1 MRERERLCV
10 CAKVAFEA
18 LVSCGPTWV
27 CSYQSVL
34 TNKAPLDSSFYSF
47 YFVFTQRERR
57 FVWARPGK
65 RLQRAVWEREKAEP
79 TWRRA
84 AGPWA
89 RSDARG
95 RRLPGGGREQAFW
108 SSKDGLLG
116 LFVCFFKKS
125 STDLSLPRPLV
136 PARSKAAAGAPQAA
150 LVFLANLSSSHFWFE
165 THKVLG

>member
-95 RRLPGGGREQAFW
+95 RRLPGGGREQAF
-108 SSKDGLLG
+108 
-116 LFVCFFKKS
+116 
-125 STDLSLPRPLV
+125 
-136 PARSKAAAGAPQAA
+136 
-150 LVFLANLSSSHFWFE
+150 
-165 THKVLG
+165 

>member
-1 MRERERLCV
+1 MPERERLCV

-18 LVSCGPTWV
+18 LVSWGPTWV

-47 YFVFTQRERR
+47 YFVFTQRELR
-57 FVWARPGK
+57 FMWARPEK

-95 RRLPGGGREQAFW
+95 RCLPGGGREQAF
-108 SSKDGLLG
+108 
-116 LFVCFFKKS
+116 
-125 STDLSLPRPLV
+125 
-136 PARSKAAAGAPQAA
+136 
-150 LVFLANLSSSHFWFE
+150 
-165 THKVLG
+165 